1 MKIHKTVVCRT
12 KEHKKYKNERKK
24 LMAII
29 LIFMAALVVLGLIA
43 QRWGFDSRDG
53 FNSCEWT
60 RKQSWPY

>member
-1 MKIHKTVVCRT
+1 
-12 KEHKKYKNERKK
+12 
-24 LMAII
+24 MAII